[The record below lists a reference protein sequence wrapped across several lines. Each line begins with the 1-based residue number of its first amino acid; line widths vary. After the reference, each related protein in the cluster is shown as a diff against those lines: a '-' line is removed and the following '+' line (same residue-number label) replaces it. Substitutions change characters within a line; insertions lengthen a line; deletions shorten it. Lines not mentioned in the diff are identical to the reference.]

1 MVENEKTF
9 WGSVDNRVF
18 SNPVYFIFILSV
30 LLVHWRFFVVLF
42 FVSNESIVASY
53 HVAKDI
59 YLKHIFFDPNHCV
72 ISSIVFLVP
81 FFITWLILYI
91 LQPKVLPML
100 LRKHK
105 EYEDARLEIEAGVVK
120 KEKAV
125 ITAKEQ
131 NEKEKEQLLSLRE
144 MNAVK
149 ESKLNNQTVLWGK
162 EYENEFKKSDF
173 FYKFRLIVE
182 SIYERSGAVSVK
194 NETFPEIIDFRI
206 PKELL
211 AYAHTNGLVSFTNNG
226 NNIDLTEK
234 GKFFVKKFTL
244 E

>member
-1 MVENEKTF
+1 MEKTF
-9 WGSVDNRVF
+9 WESVNNRVF

-30 LLVHWRFFVVLF
+30 LLVHWRFFVILF
-42 FVSNESIVASY
+42 FVSNESIVANY
-53 HVAKDI
+53 HVAKDV
-59 YLKHIFFDPNHCV
+59 YLKHVFFDPNHLF
-72 ISSIVFLVP
+72 ISTVVFSLP
-81 FFITWLILYI
+81 FFITLLILYI

-131 NEKEKEQLLSLRE
+131 NEKEKERLLKLRE
-144 MNAVK
+144 INETK
-149 ESKLNNQTVLWGK
+149 EFKLNDQTVLWEK
-162 EYENEFKKSDF
+162 EYENEFRRSRF
-173 FYKFRLIVE
+173 FREFKFIVE
-182 SIYERSGAVSVK
+182 SIYERNGVILVNNKFIPSEA
-194 NETFPEIIDFRI
+194 DFRI

-211 AYAHTNGLVSFTNNG
+211 AYAHTNGLVSIVNNG

-234 GKFFVKKFTL
+234 GKFFVKKFSL
-244 E
+244 NRF